1 MKLRFPVL
9 ALALALTTIGIHAQ
23 GGLYLNPIFTHIS
36 TAKPDTGNFAF
47 LGDGNTS
54 KMFGGVVF
62 GGYYDVFHQPK
73 FDVSLDMRDSI
84 VHGGNASLNS
94 FLFGIRF
101 AAKPVRSS
109 FKPYAQLSAGD
120 GSSKSPLSPIHA
132 SKVIFNIAAG
142 IDRPINRHVDW
153 RIVEVGYGS
162 VTTIGSYLY
171 SAPGVPTPSTTLIN
185 FSTGLVFRIP

>member
-36 TAKPDTGNFAF
+36 TANTDTGPFAF
-47 LGDGNTS
+47 LGENATS
-54 KMFGGVVF
+54 KTFGGVVF

-73 FDVSLDMRDSI
+73 YDISLDLRDSI

-94 FLFGIRF
+94 FLFGVRF

-109 FKPYAQLSAGD
+109 FKPYAQGSVGAGR
-120 GSSKSPLSPIHA
+120 SKSPLSPIHA
-132 SKVIFNIAAG
+132 DKFTFNVAAG

-171 SAPGVPTPSTTLIN
+171 KGDTVSAPSTHLIN

>member
-9 ALALALTTIGIHAQ
+9 ALVLALTTIGIHAQ
-23 GGLYLNPIFTHIS
+23 GGLYLNPIFSHIS
-36 TAKPDTGNFAF
+36 NSTPDTGPFAF
-47 LGDGNTS
+47 LGQGGTS

-84 VHGGNASLNS
+84 LHGGDASLNS
-94 FLFGIRF
+94 FLFGARF
-101 AAKPVRSS
+101 AAKPTRSS
-109 FKPYAQLSAGD
+109 FKPYAQASVGE
-120 GSSKSPLSPIHA
+120 GRTKSPLSPVAATKFSFI
-132 SKVIFNIAAG
+132 VAAG
-142 IDRPINRHVDW
+142 LDRPINRHVDW

-162 VTTIGSYLY
+162 LTTISSYLY
-171 SAPGVPTPSTTLIN
+171 SGRTIIPAAQMVN